1 MVLTSFTWGLYPH
14 HGPRSFIQT
23 QPKGFTFYLS
33 YTEVLLS
40 SCNYSHRVPWSGLP
54 PADWLGPDSI
64 YGCFFQPI
72 ESFMLTEFELS
83 PASLLWTCPAIAGPE
98 PNCDLQIDFPAWTW
112 ICLIILILLYD
123 LGYYLDSTAISRP
136 VLLVLLG
143 YLQDWGLVG
152 EAPASCVI
160 LLSSL
165 TCRKQPCSCCSLTQG
180 ISEFLHFS
188 FCYFILNLF

>member
-1 MVLTSFTWGLYPH
+1 MGPGALFKLNPRASLSIWAILKYYFLAVTTATESPDLDFHLQTALDLTACMVAF
-14 HGPRSFIQT
+14 
-23 QPKGFTFYLS
+23 
-33 YTEVLLS
+33 
-40 SCNYSHRVPWSGLP
+40 
-54 PADWLGPDSI
+54 
-64 YGCFFQPI
+64 FFQPM

-83 PASLLWTCPAIAGPE
+83 PASLLWTCPAITGPE

-143 YLQDWGLVG
+143 YLQDWALVG
-152 EAPASCVI
+152 EAPAGCVI

-180 ISEFLHFS
+180 ISEFLYFS
-188 FCYFILNLF
+188 FCYFIHYLF